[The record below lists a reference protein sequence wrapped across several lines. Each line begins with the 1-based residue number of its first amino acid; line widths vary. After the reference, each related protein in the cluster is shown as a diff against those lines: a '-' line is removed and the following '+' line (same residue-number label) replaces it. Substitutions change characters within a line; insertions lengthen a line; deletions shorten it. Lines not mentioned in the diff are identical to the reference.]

1 MKIDPE
7 TLKKLLQAGAYATDA
22 LSKGSAGGLG
32 KAIVDSKIDLS
43 GKGSG
48 NGNGQSKKDKNTT
61 NIAPTD
67 EQDTENA
74 AGKKFGG
81 QGNKRRNMSYK
92 EIE

>member
-43 GKGSG
+43 GKG
-48 NGNGQSKKDKNTT
+48 KKNTT
-61 NIAPTD
+61 NIKPTD
-67 EQDTENA
+67 EQNTEDA

-81 QGNKRRNMSYK
+81 QGNKRKNMSYT